1 MDAALITIRGLRT
14 CFRNRKALVP
24 AVDGVTLS
32 VGRDETL
39 GLVGESGAGKT
50 MTALSV
56 LRLLPPGA
64 SVTAGEIVFDGSD
77 LLNKSPAEMRA
88 VRGRLI
94 SMVPQASDSALNPV
108 LTVGRQLSETLR
120 LHLNLG
126 RVEAA
131 ARGRDWLAQVGIAD
145 PAAVMSYYPHQL
157 SGGMRQ
163 RVLIAMAIAS
173 RPALLIADEPTT
185 ALDLPL
191 QSQILSLIARVRSEI
206 GCAVLLITHD
216 LAVVADACDRVA
228 VMYGG
233 RIVESAGAG
242 EILTSPAHPYTRA
255 LLRAIPRWDSEGALE
270 TIPGPPYEAGRPA
283 AGCRFAPRCPEAL
296 DRCTRAEPPQR
307 EVAPGRLAR
316 CWLCEPG
323 NPREL

>member
-1 MDAALITIRGLRT
+1 LIAIRGLRT

-32 VGRDETL
+32 VRRDETL

-50 MTALSV
+50 VTALSI
-56 LRLLPPGA
+56 LRLLPAGA

-77 LLNKSPAEMRA
+77 LLKKSPAQMRA
-88 VRGRLI
+88 VRGGLI

-108 LTVGRQLSETLR
+108 LTVGRQLSETLG

-131 ARGRDWLAQVGIAD
+131 ARGQAWLEEVGIAD

-173 RPALLIADEPTT
+173 RPALLIADEPTA

-191 QSQILSLIARVRSEI
+191 QSQILQLIARVKSEI

-233 RIVESAGAG
+233 KIVESAGASD
-242 EILTSPAHPYTRA
+242 ILASPAHPYTTA
-255 LLRAIPRWDSEGALE
+255 LLRAIPRRGSEGALE
-270 TIPGPPYEAGRPA
+270 TIAGPSYDAGRPPT
-283 AGCRFAPRCPEAL
+283 GCRFAPRCPEAFDL
-296 DRCTRAEPPQR
+296 CTRAAPPER
-307 EVAPGRLAR
+307 EVAPGRRAR
-316 CWLCEPG
+316 CWLHEPG
-323 NPREL
+323 DAEER